1 MIKEGERIPSVTLKH
16 LTDQGMEDISTD
28 EVFKEKK
35 AVFLCMPGAYTGTC
49 SEQHLPGYVDH
60 LNAFREKGVD
70 TFVCM
75 TVNDPFVMKVF
86 SQDKGVWGKMVML
99 PDGNA
104 ELTKAMG
111 LDFDASGFGL
121 ATRSWRCSMLVEDG
135 VVTKMLREDNPVLYE
150 KTKAENLLKFL

>member
-1 MIKEGERIPSVTLKH
+1 MIKEGDKIPSVTLKH
-16 LTDQGMEDISTD
+16 LTDQGMEEISTD
-28 EVFKEKK
+28 EVFKGKK

-49 SEQHLPGYVDH
+49 SEQHLPGYLDH
-60 LNAFREKGVD
+60 MKAFQEKGIN

-86 SQDKGVWGKMVML
+86 AQDKGASGKMIML

-104 ELTKAMG
+104 TLTKAMG

-121 ATRSWRCSMLVEDG
+121 ATRSLRCSMLVEDG
-135 VVTKMLREDNPVLYE
+135 VVTKMLLEDNPTLYD
-150 KTKAENLLKFL
+150 KSKAENLLKSL